1 MIYVNDNTQLCGSHF
16 IGWPTVNPDH
26 ALNGNNE
33 NELETPELELAK
45 KAPKQ
50 NDFDYSVQKTGE
62 KLGPIFEL
70 VEKFEKKKKQVK
82 N

>member
-1 MIYVNDNTQLCGSHF
+1 MQREKVKKME
-16 IGWPTVNPDH
+16 NPVH

-33 NELETPELELAK
+33 KELETPGLDLAK

-50 NDFDYSVQKTGE
+50 NEFDYSVQKTHE

-70 VEKFEKKKKQVK
+70 VEKFEKKKQVK